1 MKISWDVYKRQGL
14 AHAVKVA
21 RNFLREEPFLMFLG
35 DNLLKNSISLYRQK
49 FEKNKSQAFVLL
61 TKVENPE
68 QFGVAELKENKV
80 VRVVEKPKIP
90 ETDLAL
96 IGVYFF
102 DKSIHEARC
111 V

>member
-1 MKISWDVYKRQGL
+1 M
-14 AHAVKVA
+14 
-21 RNFLREEPFLMFLG
+21 
-35 DNLLKNSISLYRQK
+35 
-49 FEKNKSQAFVLL
+49 LL

-102 DKSIHEARC
+102 DKSIHEAIDNINHQPGELEITDAIQWLIDNQYNIEAAIIDG
-111 V
+111 